1 MKKIHRRDK
10 MKIYGDLLEELSRYA
25 NYKKI
30 VITQIQQK
38 INVPFDRLKVYIQEL
53 LDLGL
58 IEDATSLIISEKGK
72 QYLREY
78 EQVLDFMNRMGLYYR

>member
-10 MKIYGDLLEELSRYA
+10 MKIYGDLLKELYHRS
-25 NYKKI
+25 NDKI
-30 VITQIQQK
+30 VLTQIQHK
-38 INVPFDRLKVYIQEL
+38 INVPFDRLKAYIQEL
-53 LDLGL
+53 LNLGL
-58 IEDATSLIISEKGK
+58 IEDDESLILSEKGK

>member
-78 EQVLDFMNRMGLYYR
+78 KEVLDFMNRMGLYYR